1 MTNVQQ
7 PANQEVSGGNA
18 GSRQGTASDPVAPD
32 TAQRVEA
39 AATAPPPTGAEPEE
53 RKFTFPSAYTVLFLL
68 LIVMAALTYVIP
80 AGVYDRGADGQ
91 PIPGTYHNVPQNPQK
106 LISGTLLAPITGT
119 YGIQDATGNVSP
131 YNSGTLYG
139 AINVALF
146 VLVIGGFLGLTMRTG
161 AIDAGIGAL
170 VQGLGTRGS
179 LLIPILM
186 GVFMLGG
193 TTYGMAEESL
203 AFYALII
210 AAMIALKYDALTGV
224 ATIMLGCGI
233 GVLASTINPFATGIA
248 SGFAGVSIADG
259 LLGRVVMLIVGG
271 AIGMWYVM
279 RYASRVQKDPSQS
292 LVFHMKEDNERHFLK
307 RGESSDEVPE
317 MTGQRKL
324 VLVLFGLAFLIMIV
338 SVIPWAD
345 LGINFIPT
353 LGWWFPEL
361 TALFLAFAIIIGIV
375 GRMGEQEL
383 TSGFIDGARDLLGVA
398 LVVGLARGVSVIMNN
413 GLIIDTV
420 LHWAEQLVSG
430 MGGVAFINTVAAMYL
445 PLSFLIPSSSGLA
458 TVSMPIMAPL
468 ADFAGVPKALVV
480 TAYQASN
487 GLINLVTPTFAVV
500 AGGLA
505 LGRVPLN
512 TWWKFAMPL
521 VLMLAGMIVVV
532 LSAGVLIRT

>member
-1 MTNVQQ
+1 MTEVQQ
-7 PANQEVSGGNA
+7 PPSATVDQ
-18 GSRQGTASDPVAPD
+18 PV
-32 TAQRVEA
+32 V
-39 AATAPPPTGAEPEE
+39 AEPAAVGPAKEK
-53 RKFTFPSAYTVLFLL
+53 RGFTFPTAYTVLFIL
-68 LIVMAALTYVIP
+68 LIVMAALTWIVP
-80 AGVYDRGADGQ
+80 AGQYERGADGQ
-91 PIPGTYHNVPQNPQK
+91 PVPGTYHTVPQNPQR

-119 YGIQDATGNVSP
+119 YGIQADDGNVSP

-146 VLVIGGFLGLTMRTG
+146 VLVIGGFLGLTMKTG

-170 VQGLGTRGS
+170 VRGLGTRGG

-193 TTYGMAEESL
+193 TSYGMAEESL

-210 AAMIALKYDALTGV
+210 AAMIALGYDALTGV
-224 ATIMLGCGI
+224 AVLLLGCGI
-233 GVLASTINPFATGIA
+233 GTLASTINPFATGIA

-259 LLGRVVMLIVGG
+259 LVGRLLMLVVGG
-271 AIGMWYVM
+271 ALGIWYVM
-279 RYASRVQKDPSQS
+279 RYAARVKADPSAS
-292 LVFHMKEDNERHFLK
+292 LVYHLKQDNERHFLK
-307 RGESSDEVPE
+307 LNRADSAQDMVE
-317 MTGQRKL
+317 MTGQRKT
-324 VLVLFGLAFLIMIV
+324 VLILFGLAFLIMIV

-345 LGINFIPT
+345 LGIHFIPT

-361 TALFLAFAIIIGIV
+361 TALFLLFAIVIGIV

-398 LVVGLARGVSVIMNN
+398 LVVGLARGVSVVMNN

-420 LHWAEQLVSG
+420 LHWAEQLVAN
-430 MGGVAFINTVAAMYL
+430 MGGVAFINTVALLYL

-468 ADFAGVPKALVV
+468 ADFAGVPKSLVV
-480 TAYQASN
+480 TAYQSAN

-512 TWWKFAMPL
+512 TWWRFAMPL
-521 VLMLAGMIVVV
+521 VLMLAAVIVVV
-532 LSAGVLIRT
+532 LSAGVLIHT